1 MRMSPW
7 GVEKSRKWCS
17 EIHRFKNEQ
26 QAGGKER
33 GRRAEGREVEKEF
46 EGNKS
51 KDESRKSKEK
61 SQMIKVL
68 KGNKQCKE
76 I

>member
-1 MRMSPW
+1 MRMFPW

-33 GRRAEGREVEKEF
+33 GEKGEKEKKKVGRKDF
-46 EGNKS
+46 KRRKNWNKIAE
-51 KDESRKSKEK
+51 KD
-61 SQMIKVL
+61 QT
-68 KGNKQCKE
+68 
-76 I
+76 

>member
-33 GRRAEGREVEKEF
+33 GGERVEGLEVEKEF
-46 EGNKS
+46 GEKI
-51 KDESRKSKEK
+51 KRRKQEK
-61 SQMIKVL
+61 
-68 KGNKQCKE
+68 
-76 I
+76 